1 MLKIKGQ
8 RGFFV
13 FSDPAGAKACL
24 ALVKS
29 LHNKEIL
36 IISDRKYSFYSEFNL
51 EVHLSTEK
59 STNEWFDFFKP
70 DFVFTGTSMPQ
81 NSLIELSEK
90 IELEFLRESKSRTIK
105 TYSFI
110 DHWTNM
116 SERFKYIEEYIYP
129 DELWLIDNFAKK
141 KAIEVGIDENI
152 IEVSGN
158 PYYNYLKEWKS
169 NMSKDDLFNKIGL
182 RKNEKFILFAPEPIS
197 SFNLEEKYGF
207 NELSGLIHLN
217 KSLIELKLGDIKI
230 IIKAH
235 PNQDHKIFTS
245 YITKQKNNIY
255 LKDSNINNLI
265 YYSECVVGY
274 FSNSL
279 IEANVMKKKILRVL
293 IDLKDKDF
301 DVLKN
306 KNIGKKIYSFLEL
319 SDELQKLFLSMKK

>member
-29 LHNKEIL
+29 FQNKEIL

-51 EVHLSTEK
+51 EVYLSTEK
-59 STNEWFDFFKP
+59 STTEWFDFFKP

-81 NSLIELSEK
+81 NSVIEFPKK
-90 IELEFLRESKSRTIK
+90 IELEFLRESKSRKIK
-105 TYSFI
+105 TYSFV

-129 DELWLIDNFAKK
+129 DELWVIDNYAKE
-141 KAIEVGIDENI
+141 KAIEFGIDENI
-152 IEVSGN
+152 IVVSDN

-169 NMSKDDLFNKIGL
+169 NISKDDLFDKIGL
-182 RKNEKFILFAPEPIS
+182 RKNEKFILYAPEPIS
-197 SFNLEEKYGF
+197 TFNLQEKYGYD
-207 NELSGLIHLN
+207 ELSGLIHLN
-217 KSLIELKLGDIKI
+217 KSLRELKLGNIKI
-230 IIKAH
+230 IVKAH
-235 PNQDHKIFTS
+235 PNQEHKVFTS
-245 YITKQKNNIY
+245 YISKQKNNIY
-255 LKDSNINNLI
+255 LKDFNINDLI

-279 IEANVMKKKILRVL
+279 IEASVMNKKILRLL
-293 IDLKDKDF
+293 IELKDKDF
-301 DVLKN
+301 DVLKD
-306 KNIGKKIYSFLEL
+306 KNIGKKIYSLLDLSNELKNFLL
-319 SDELQKLFLSMKK
+319 